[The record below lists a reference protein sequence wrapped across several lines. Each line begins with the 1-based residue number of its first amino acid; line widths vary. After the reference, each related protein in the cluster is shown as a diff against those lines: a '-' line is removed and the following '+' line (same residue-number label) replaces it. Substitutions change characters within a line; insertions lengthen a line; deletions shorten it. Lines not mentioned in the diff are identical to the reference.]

1 MKNKLLGL
9 IMGVMI
15 LVGALTPTAAF
26 ACDGKTLFGLEPW
39 YARLDCVNGEISQ
52 SNFQGSQLT
61 ESIISII
68 GTIVADLLFV
78 GGFVA
83 VGMLIYAGIQ
93 YATSAGDPGKVAKA
107 SKTISAS
114 IIGLIICILGYA
126 IIKVV
131 FELVGENV

>member
-1 MKNKLLGL
+1 MKKKLLGL

-26 ACDGKTLFGLEPW
+26 ACDGQTLFGLEPW
-39 YARLDCVNGEISQ
+39 YARLDCVDGEISQ

-61 ESIISII
+61 KSIISII